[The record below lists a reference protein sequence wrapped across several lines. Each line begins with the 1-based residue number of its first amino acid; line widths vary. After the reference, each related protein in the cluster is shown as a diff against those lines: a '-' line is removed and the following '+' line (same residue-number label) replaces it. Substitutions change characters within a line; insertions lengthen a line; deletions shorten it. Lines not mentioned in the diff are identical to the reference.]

1 MWAGIIGPGVLL
13 GPASGYVSAIC
24 SASSQTAHDLSFL
37 PNGAVVSAACDF
49 TQVIAPILDVYPGG
63 TVTVT
68 GDVGLTKGA
77 VPKIAI
83 QGEAGAIGGGPLGG
97 IFKGHGDLSYSVA
110 VDQTGPLPPGVTV
123 TAIPVRIT
131 AVGETIGNATV
142 AAWFSGPG
150 ANFWWNPPPNVST
163 TWSIAPNTEYFAGL
177 EADCTADWPVEYT
190 YESQSCQA
198 IVDPAFQ
205 FDQADFTGGFNLA
218 DYYSF
223 EYSSNLT
230 PTATPTAI
238 PEPSALI
245 LFGTSMLIFA
255 PLLRRRFR

>member
-1 MWAGIIGPGVLL
+1 M
-13 GPASGYVSAIC
+13 
-24 SASSQTAHDLSFL
+24 
-37 PNGAVVSAACDF
+37 
-49 TQVIAPILDVYPGG
+49 
-63 TVTVT
+63 TVT
-68 GDVGLTKGA
+68 GDVLLTKGA

-83 QGEAGAIGGGPLGG
+83 QGEVSVSGSPPGGA
-97 IFKGHGDLSYSVA
+97 FQGHGDLSYSVA

-150 ANFWWNPPPNVST
+150 ANFWWNPPPNVSMP
-163 TWSIAPNTEYFAGL
+163 WSFAPNTEYFAGL
-177 EADCTADWPVEYT
+177 EADCTAEWPINWDYQ
-190 YESQSCQA
+190 SQSCQA

-205 FDQADFTGGFNLA
+205 FDQATFDGEMGPNTFPLSE
-218 DYYSF
+218 YYSF

-230 PTATPTAI
+230 PTASPTAI

-245 LFGTSMLIFA
+245 LFGTNLLIFA
-255 PLLRRRFR
+255 PLLRRRFRRT